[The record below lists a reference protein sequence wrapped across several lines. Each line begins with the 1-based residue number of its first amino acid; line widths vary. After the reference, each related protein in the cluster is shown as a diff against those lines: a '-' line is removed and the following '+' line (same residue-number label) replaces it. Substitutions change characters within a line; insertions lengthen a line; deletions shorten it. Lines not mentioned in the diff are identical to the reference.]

1 MKTRL
6 CFERMG
12 GGERKPRKGIQVGK
26 KSLSVTCAVVLVLTM
41 VATPFAQAEVTRE
54 SYKEAVEPICKTN
67 TEANKRILKGV
78 RKEVKEGKLKLA
90 GRQFGKAGAAL
101 KRAHAELKAVPQ
113 PPEDQAKLTKWL
125 SLISTE
131 VTLFQKAAT
140 QLKAENKTGAQA
152 TVIRLQHNANQAN
165 NQVIPFEFHYC
176 RFEPSKF
183 T

>member
-1 MKTRL
+1 
-6 CFERMG
+6 
-12 GGERKPRKGIQVGK
+12 
-26 KSLSVTCAVVLVLTM
+26 VLVLTM
-41 VATPFAQAEVTRE
+41 LAAPVARAEEVTRG
-54 SYKEAVEPICKTN
+54 SYKEAVEPICKAN

-78 RKEVKEGKLKLA
+78 RKEVKEGKLKAA
-90 GRQFGKAGAAL
+90 GRQFAKAGAAL
-101 KRAHAELKAVPQ
+101 KRTHAELKAVPQ
-113 PPEDQAKLTKWL
+113 PPEDKTKLSKWL
-125 SLISTE
+125 SLIGTE

>member
-1 MKTRL
+1 M
-6 CFERMG
+6 
-12 GGERKPRKGIQVGK
+12 
-26 KSLSVTCAVVLVLTM
+26 KSLSVACGVALILTM
-41 VATPFAQAEVTRE
+41 LLVPVAQAEVTRE
-54 SYKEAVEPICKTN
+54 SYKEAVEPICKAN

-78 RKEVKEGKLKLA
+78 KKEVKEGNLKLA
-90 GRQFGKAGAAL
+90 GHQFGKAGAAL

-113 PPEDQAKLTKWL
+113 PSEDQAKLTKWL
-125 SLISTE
+125 GLISTE
-131 VTLFQKAAT
+131 VTLFQKTAT